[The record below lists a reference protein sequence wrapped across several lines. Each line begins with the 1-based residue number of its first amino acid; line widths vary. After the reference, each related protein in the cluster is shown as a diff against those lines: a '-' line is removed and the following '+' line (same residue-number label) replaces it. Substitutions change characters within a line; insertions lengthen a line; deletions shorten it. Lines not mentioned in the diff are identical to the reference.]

1 MGIKIKVQT
10 NTADI
15 IAKIQAGKAAMI
27 PAVAEQALADCNY
40 FARQD
45 QNILRASA
53 ATNSN
58 ISGEYP
64 PKSSATPEEL
74 EILNSA
80 EGSDIP
86 KGNLVWDTPYA
97 KKVYYTGTPSKDNN
111 PNASLMWCEKA
122 QAEFGKDWE
131 KIAQKSFEKGMKQ
144 T

>member
-1 MGIKIKVQT
+1 MAVKIKMDKSAVVGR
-10 NTADI
+10 I
-15 IAKIQAGKAAMI
+15 KAGKAAMI

-97 KKVYYTGTPSKDNN
+97 RKMYYTGTPSKDNN
-111 PNASLMWCEKA
+111 PNASLIWCEKA
-122 QAEFGKDWE
+122 QAEFGEDWK
-131 KIAQKSFEKGMKQ
+131 KIGQKSFAKGMG
-144 T
+144 